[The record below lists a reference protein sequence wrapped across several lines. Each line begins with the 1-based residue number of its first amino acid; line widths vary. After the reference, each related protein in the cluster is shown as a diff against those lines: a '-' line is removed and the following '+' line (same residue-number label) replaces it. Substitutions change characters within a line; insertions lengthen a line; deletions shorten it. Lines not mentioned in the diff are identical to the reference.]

1 MAKATTNRKE
11 EMYQFIEAQK
21 LSGYSQLNFCKAKAM
36 SIATY
41 SYWLRKYKLEKTSL
55 SQETKSQKPPSQFIP
70 IQLDENSKSSVNNE
84 RIEINYPNG
93 VKISCSA
100 EIDMQK
106 LQELIFL
113 V

>member
-1 MAKATTNRKE
+1 MAKATTTRKE
-11 EMYQFIEAQK
+11 KMYQLIEAQK
-21 LSGYSQLNFCKAKAM
+21 LSGQSQIHFCKAKGM

-41 SYWLRKYKLEKTSL
+41 SYWLRKYKLEISSL
-55 SQETKSQKPPSQFIP
+55 SQETKIQKTASQFIP
-70 IQLDENSKSSVNNE
+70 IQLEEKSNSSVINE

-100 EIDMQK
+100 EMDMQK
-106 LQELIFL
+106 LQELILL